1 MNKHSS
7 IVGGS
12 TAGRLLNCP
21 GSYQAT
27 LALPP
32 SSDISSSFA
41 EEGTFAHAVMDRLM
55 QNRKLGGFA
64 LKQAEPDYWIGQLI
78 GDRVLTKAHV
88 DEMIM
93 PALKALDELE
103 AKYGGNFEV
112 AGIEV
117 KVEFPGIPGG
127 FGTCDLVL
135 QNTRYLLLVDWK
147 FGQGVPVK
155 AIYSDEGGEFVNA
168 QLLYYA
174 TGLRNSARHLFKNK
188 RALAVAIVQ
197 PRTDEPLTDVVISHK
212 ELKWFAEDMR
222 NAVVTALDR
231 DPPLK
236 KGEWCRFAPCKIN
249 CPLWTGPMLELA
261 ALNLVPRTEMV
272 SKEVTPY
279 AEYLARAKA
288 FVDLFAMYKKEVDEQ
303 LHAYLEDGGKVP
315 GWKLKAK
322 VKQRQWIDEV
332 EVAAELQ
339 KLGFAPDEIW
349 QYKLQTFATADA
361 AARRKGVKIPDH
373 LRVAPPSTET
383 TVCPESDPAP
393 AVERGLV
400 IEQFQASLK
409 QLKKAAK

>member
-1 MNKHSS
+1 M
-7 IVGGS
+7 
-12 TAGRLLNCP
+12 LL
-21 GSYQAT
+21 
-27 LALPP
+27 
-32 SSDISSSFA
+32 
-41 EEGTFAHAVMDRLM
+41 
-55 QNRKLGGFA
+55 
-64 LKQAEPDYWIGQLI
+64 
-78 GDRVLTKAHV
+78 
-88 DEMIM
+88 
-93 PALKALDELE
+93 
-103 AKYGGNFEV
+103 
-112 AGIEV
+112 
-117 KVEFPGIPGG
+117 
-127 FGTCDLVL
+127 
-135 QNTRYLLLVDWK
+135 DWK

-155 AIYSDEGGEFVNA
+155 AVYADEGGEFVNA

-174 TGLRNSARHLFKNK
+174 TGLLNSARHLFKNN
-188 RALAVAIVQ
+188 RALVVAIVQ
-197 PRTDEPLTDVVISHK
+197 PRTDEPLTDVVISRK
-212 ELKWFAEDMR
+212 ELKWFAEDMKE
-222 NAVVTALDR
+222 AVMIAMDR

-279 AEYLARAKA
+279 AEYLARAKN

-322 VKQRQWIDEV
+322 AKQRQWIDEV

-349 QYKLQTFATADA
+349 RSTSCRLSPQPTPRRG
-361 AARRKGVKIPDH
+361 ARALRSRTIF
-373 LRVAPPSTET
+373 RVAPPSTET